1 MEMSL
6 PGSVQKAA
14 LCRPLCTPTFM
25 ASAPA
30 ATPTRNTN
38 PMVTRN
44 AVLGFCMGRVV
55 AVIVPMGLRLVRGQ
69 GGEHGVWILPGRLL
83 RHDRCGV
90 RRPSGV
96 FGLVR
101 DQIGPEDC
109 QGHERGECHALA
121 KRWVEPK

>member
-6 PGSVQKAA
+6 PGSDQKAA
-14 LCRPLCTPTFM
+14 LWRPLCAPTLM

-38 PMVTRN
+38 PMVTTN

-55 AVIVPMGLRLVRGQ
+55 AVIVPMGLRLVGGQ
-69 GGEHGVWILPGRLL
+69 RGEHGVRILPGCLP
-83 RHDRCGV
+83 RHDHFRVGG
-90 RRPSGV
+90 PGGV

-101 DQIGPEDC
+101 NQIAPEDR
-109 QGHERGECHALA
+109 QRHERGEGHALA
-121 KRWVEPK
+121 ERRFEPE